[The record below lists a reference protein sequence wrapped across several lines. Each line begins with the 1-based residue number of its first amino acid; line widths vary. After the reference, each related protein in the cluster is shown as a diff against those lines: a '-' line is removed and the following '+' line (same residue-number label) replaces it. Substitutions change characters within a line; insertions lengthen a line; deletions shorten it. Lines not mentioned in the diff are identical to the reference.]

1 MRHHEMGF
9 VVNQRY
15 QDLWEELREGHPTA
29 PDQFYVAVAPVLVT
43 RLIRWGKLQ
52 FPREIIEDAVTDVL
66 LGLIQAPERFDPCK
80 SSVLGYLQMIVTRRL
95 IDRLRRQ
102 ERRQT
107 EKTIFLEDVA
117 LAEPIAKN
125 LTEDP
130 ERVALHSGRDPAL
143 EYSSELEKV
152 LEELLPDRRDR
163 LLATEFLA
171 GRLSVEIFAQ
181 VYSLESLPLAEQQR
195 EMKRNRDRV
204 MLRLKRNREKLW
216 EAVHG

>member
-15 QDLWEELREGHPTA
+15 QELWEELREGHPTA
-29 PDQFYVAVAPVLVT
+29 PDRFYVAVAPVLVT

-107 EKTIFLEDVA
+107 EKIIFLEDVA
-117 LAEPIAKN
+117 LAEPVAKN

-130 ERVALHSGRDPAL
+130 ERVALHSGRDPSL
-143 EYSSELEKV
+143 EYSPELEKV

-171 GRLSVEIFAQ
+171 GRLSVEIFAEI
-181 VYSLESLPLAEQQR
+181 YSLESLPLAEQQR

>member
-1 MRHHEMGF
+1 MEF

-15 QDLWEELREGHPTA
+15 QELWEELRGGHPTA
-29 PDQFYVAVAPVLVT
+29 PDRFYVAVAPVLVT

-66 LGLIQAPERFDPCK
+66 LGLIQAPERFDPSK
-80 SSVLGYLQMIVTRRL
+80 SSILGYLQMIVTRRL

-107 EKTIFLEDVA
+107 EKIIFLEDVA
-117 LAEPIAKN
+117 LAEPIAN
-125 LTEDP
+125 SLTEDP

-143 EYSSELEKV
+143 EYSPELEN
-152 LEELLPDRRDR
+152 LMEELLPDIRDR

-171 GRLSVEIFAQ
+171 GRLSVEIFVQ
-181 VYSLESLPLAEQQR
+181 VYALESLPLAEQQR

-216 EAVHG
+216 EAIHG

>member
-15 QDLWEELREGHPTA
+15 QELWEELREGHPTA
-29 PDQFYVAVAPVLVT
+29 PDRFYVAVAPVLVT

-107 EKTIFLEDVA
+107 EKIIFLEDVA
-117 LAEPIAKN
+117 LAEPVAKN

-130 ERVALHSGRDPAL
+130 ERVALHSGRDPSL
-143 EYSSELEKV
+143 EYSPELEKV

-171 GRLSVEIFAQ
+171 GRLSVEIFAEI
-181 VYSLESLPLAEQQR
+181 YPLESLPLAEQQR